1 GVAVGGGALDGRAG
15 AEGGVRAVGCG
26 PGFPLERRAGRGFS
40 GVGDDLSPESVA
52 IAERR
57 LAEIGAGGGL
67 RATVGSA
74 YEPLEG
80 PFDLVTIT
88 HAPRHPAGPRAC
100 LTAARARLAPAG
112 PAGGP
117 APHPPNATPRR
128 R

>member
-40 GVGDDLSPESVA
+40 GLGVDLSPESVA

-74 YEPLEG
+74 YEPPEG

-88 HAPRHPAGPRAC
+88 HVPEHLPDPRARP
-100 LTAARARLAPAG
+100 TAP
-112 PAGGP
+112 P
-117 APHPPNATPRR
+117 APLRPPRPGGASAPDP
-128 R
+128 